1 MTEKEQRNIKTAER
15 YIEFYNNDIERFVT
29 ECYTED
35 CIVYPMG
42 AGVINGAEDFLQVE
56 RAVLKAAPKR
66 YMRLEHMHG
75 SGDVVTNEVTLLDP
89 NAGGDWSIPFVAV
102 LVMRDGKIAIDRTYA
117 NYTDWPGFAGAG

>member
-1 MTEKEQRNIKTAER
+1 MMSQALILVDIK
-15 YIEFYNNDIERFVT
+15 NDYF
-29 ECYTED
+29 
-35 CIVYPMG
+35 PG
-42 AGVINGAEDFLQVE
+42 AAMELAGMKAATKNAA
-56 RAVLKAAPKR
+56 AVLKAAPKR